1 MAEMLR
7 IGCGSGFSGDRI
19 DAPGPVVA
27 ALAAAGGPAALMLE
41 VLGERTLALA
51 QGERLKNPEAGYEPM
66 LEELLQP
73 ILATCREHRI
83 PIVTNGG
90 AANPRAAGRAVLR
103 LAAGL
108 GLKGLR
114 VAVVEGDDVRGT
126 DALDDLAPWEGEPG
140 AVMEKNKVIAANV
153 YLGAQ
158 PIAQALRDGADVV
171 ITGRCSDPALALGPM
186 IAHFGWSED
195 DWDRLAAGTACG
207 HLLECGSQVTG
218 GYFADP
224 GVKDVEGLDETGFPI
239 AEITEDGGF
248 VITKP
253 EGTGGLVDLRTVK
266 EQLLY
271 EIHDP
276 AAYLTPDVVLDIT
289 QVELEEEGKDRVR
302 VRGCRG
308 KPRPERLKATV
319 SFPGGWLGDGEIS
332 YAGPNAR
339 ARAELAGRTLLDRAR
354 RLGLEGRARLDLIGV
369 ASVHEGDSGTLRT
382 GRRDEP
388 DEVRLR
394 FSLATEDRSPAERAT
409 REVLALYCCG
419 PAGGGGVRMRVVDRV
434 RTLSFLVP
442 RERVHPAVEMLS

>member
-1 MAEMLR
+1 MAQMLR

-51 QGERLKNPEAGYEPM
+51 QGERLKNSESGYEPM
-66 LEELLQP
+66 LEELLRP
-73 ILATCREHRI
+73 ILAKCREHGI

-103 LAAGL
+103 LAASL
-108 GLKGLR
+108 GLEGLR

-153 YLGAQ
+153 YLGAR

-224 GVKDVEGLDETGFPI
+224 GVKDVEGLDDTGFPI
-239 AEITEDGGF
+239 AEVTEDGGF

-253 EGTGGLVDLRTVK
+253 AGTGGLVDLRTVK

-276 AAYLTPDVVLDIT
+276 SAYLTPDVMLDIT
-289 QVELEEEGKDRVR
+289 QVELEQEGKDRVR

-308 KPRPERLKATV
+308 SPRPERLKATV
-319 SFPGGWLGDGEIS
+319 SFPGGWLGEGEIS

-394 FSLATEDRSPAERAT
+394 FSLATDERSPAERAT

-442 RERVHPAVEMLS
+442 RERVHPVVEMLS

>member
-1 MAEMLR
+1 
-7 IGCGSGFSGDRI
+7 
-19 DAPGPVVA
+19 
-27 ALAAAGGPAALMLE
+27 MLE

-51 QGERLKNPEAGYEPM
+51 QGERLKNPESGYEPM
-66 LEELLQP
+66 LEELLRP

-248 VITKP
+248 VI
-253 EGTGGLVDLRTVK
+253 RTVK

-289 QVELEEEGKDRVR
+289 RVELEQEGKDRVR

-319 SFPGGWLGDGEIS
+319 SFPGGWLGEGEIS

-369 ASVHEGDSGTLRT
+369 ASVHEGDSGSLRT

-442 RERVHPAVEMLS
+442 RERVHPAVEMLP